1 MKMKCPEGVT
11 SVSYDGETFDANRK
25 GIVDVP
31 ARALEALS
39 AHGLVAVPDPKAAEE
54 PAPAPAPEGGE
65 EGGQ

>member
-31 ARALEALS
+31 ARALEALT

-54 PAPAPAPEGGE
+54 AAPEGGAETGE
-65 EGGQ
+65 EGAQ